1 MFKTMMLMMFLTQ
14 ASMGGPIGDPMEFS
28 WGILRGKRVVSELKL
43 TAEQQKKIADIH
55 YNYSKKI
62 VDLRAEIQKKA
73 IDLNKIIESE
83 DFTRNQ
89 IEPLVKEIANLEA
102 ELRMNRI
109 MELKEMRNVLT
120 SEQREKL
127 RELLKER
134 IRMRMNQG
142 QREKIR

>member
-1 MFKTMMLMMFLTQ
+1 MFKTLILMMFLTQ
-14 ASMGGPIGDPMEFS
+14 APMGGPVEDPMEFS
-28 WGILRGKRVVSELKL
+28 WGILRDKRVAAELKL
-43 TAEQQKKIADIH
+43 TADQQKKIADIH

-62 VDLRAEIQKKA
+62 VELRAEIQKRA
-73 IDLNKIIESE
+73 IDLNKIIESD

-89 IEPLVKEIANLEA
+89 IEPIIKEIANLEA

-120 SEQREKL
+120 LEQREKL

-134 IRMRMNQG
+134 MRMRMKERQK
-142 QREKIR
+142 QIR